1 MKKTRLFVASLFM
14 AAFSLSSLYGHAQ
27 IDSCCAKPDSLRVTN
42 ITDSSFCLKWKV
54 KDSSNCDTPRAAIVQ
69 WRPVGTTTWKTKV
82 VYYSAGQTTATYCDT
97 GTACITYQWRVR
109 SACLA
114 NNGDTTFSQYVS
126 GPNFKLLCP
135 GPKQAKSEIVQPV
148 NSSQLQ
154 LTATPNPVHSIASV
168 SGMYSGTKRITVTI
182 LSNKGYM
189 MYSKPVTVSGGKFNL
204 MVDVSK
210 FETGMYF
217 INASDGSNS
226 ARVMVMKE

>member
-1 MKKTRLFVASLFM
+1 MKKTRLLF
-14 AAFSLSSLYGHAQ
+14 AGLFITLFSLGSLHVQAQ
-27 IDSCCAKPDSLRVTN
+27 SDTCCAKPDSLRVTN

-54 KDSSNCDTPRAAIVQ
+54 KDSSNCDTPRAAVVQ

-97 GTACITYQWRVR
+97 GTKCVTYQWRVR

-135 GPKQAKSEIVQPV
+135 GPKQVKAEIALPK
-148 NSSQLQ
+148 NSQLLQ
-154 LTATPNPVHSIASV
+154 ITATPNPVHSLATIA
-168 SGMYSGTKRITVTI
+168 GIYAGTNPVTITI

-189 MYSKPVTVSGGKFNL
+189 VYSKSLNVSGGKYNL
-204 MVDVSK
+204 IVDVSK

-217 INASDGSNS
+217 INASDGTAS
-226 ARVMVMKE
+226 ARVMIMKE